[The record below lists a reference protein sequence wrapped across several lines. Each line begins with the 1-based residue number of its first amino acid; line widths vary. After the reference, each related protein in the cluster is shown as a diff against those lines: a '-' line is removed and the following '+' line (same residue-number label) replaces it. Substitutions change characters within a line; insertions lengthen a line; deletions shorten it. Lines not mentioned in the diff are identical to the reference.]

1 MLRDEAI
8 EVAPTWAQDHQTSAS
23 YREIDKQLRRIAK
36 KRAALDVE
44 EARWLREAERQ
55 RIWRKL
61 GFSTALEYLEDVFGH
76 TPRTAM
82 ERLRVA
88 KELGE
93 LPGLEAA
100 LASAAL
106 PWSAARELSRVMTPA
121 TESRWLERARG
132 KNVADIQLLVSG
144 HKKGDDPDEPKD
156 PALMT
161 RRLVLELPPA
171 LDALFEQTRLVLEK
185 ERGEHLDDVV
195 VFEAM
200 CMRCLEPATPM
211 VAGKAPKPM
220 HSIVTYKCEECSRG
234 WREGRGRLVPIATS
248 DLEVAAC
255 DAELVRE
262 LAPAVLA
269 AEQDMT
275 DGKCS
280 GDDGTDDDRTDDDR
294 TDDDRTDDD
303 RTGDDRTGD
312 DRTGD
317 DRTGDD
323 RTGDDRTGDDR
334 TGDETAVPH
343 VPRTKDGKVKTK
355 RRPPPTL
362 TIPKATRDFV
372 WARDQGRCRVPGCR
386 ATRHLTFHHLQ
397 FQCEGGDHDP
407 ANLMLSCDGH
417 HKVLHQGLLTITG
430 RAPDELTFVRDGKE
444 LVDTRSA
451 IETHASETLR
461 ADTEQLMNSDC
472 AARKHGAHQEH
483 AAAPKR
489 HRFDDV
495 VNLEHA
501 KQALMQLGFKARAA
515 RAALDEARAHVGG
528 DACVAMLVKTVLDQQ
543 RAAPDPSRGKPGD
556 DFRGDATKALDQQR
570 AKGDDSS
577 DKGPEDFRDDATK
590 ALTRLGYSR
599 RIAGAAVEAASVHVG
614 ANADLAT
621 LIKEALRRCRSS

>member
-8 EVAPTWAQDHQTSAS
+8 EVAPTWAQDDQSGAS

-44 EARWLREAERQ
+44 EARWLRQAERQ

-100 LASAAL
+100 LASGAL

-132 KNVADIQLLVSG
+132 KNVADIQVLVSG

-156 PALMT
+156 PTLMT

-195 VFEAM
+195 LFEAM
-200 CMRCLEPATPM
+200 CMRCLEPAQP
-211 VAGKAPKPM
+211 ALGGKAPKPI
-220 HSIVTYKCEECSRG
+220 HRIVTYKCDDCSRG
-234 WREGRGRLVPIATS
+234 WREGRGRLVPIAPA
-248 DLEVAAC
+248 DLEIAAC
-255 DAELVRE
+255 DAELVAE
-262 LAPAVLA
+262 LVPAVLA
-269 AEQDMT
+269 
-275 DGKCS
+275 
-280 GDDGTDDDRTDDDR
+280 TDDDRTDDDR

-303 RTGDDRTGD
+303 RTDDDRTDD
-312 DRTGD
+312 DRTDD
-317 DRTGDD
+317 DRTDDDTTDDDTTDDNRIVDD
-323 RTGDDRTGDDR
+323 RTDDNRTVDNRTIDDTSSSTASACTR
-334 TGDETAVPH
+334 TTQRH
-343 VPRTKDGKVKTK
+343 IPRTKDGKVRTK

-386 ATRHLTFHHLQ
+386 ATRHVTFHHLR
-397 FQCEGGDHDP
+397 FLCDGGDHDP
-407 ANLMLSCDGH
+407 ENLVLICDGH
-417 HKVLHQGLLTITG
+417 HKVLHAGLLTITG
-430 RAPDELTFVRDGKE
+430 RAPDQLTFVRDGKR
-444 LVDTRSA
+444 LVDTRSTTEHKA
-451 IETHASETLR
+451 NETLR
-461 ADTEQLMNSDC
+461 ADTEHSRNDTAKHSAC
-472 AARKHGAHQEH
+472 AARM
-483 AAAPKR
+483 PKR

-495 VNLEHA
+495 VKLEHA

-515 RAALDEARAHVGG
+515 SAALNAARAHVGD
-528 DACVAMLVKTVLDQQ
+528 DADVAMLVKAVLDQ
-543 RAAPDPSRGKPGD
+543 RRPDFDPACSNSK
-556 DFRGDATKALDQQR
+556 TN
-570 AKGDDSS
+570 S
-577 DKGPEDFRDDATK
+577 RDDATQ
-590 ALTRLGYSR
+590 ALTQLGYSR
-599 RIAGAAVEAASVHVG
+599 PIASAAVEAASAHVG
-614 ANADLAT
+614 ACAELAT
-621 LIKEALRRCRSS
+621 LIREALRRCGSS